1 MLQIRDFVFFLSQS
15 FFRLLQIRSVLFVLS
30 FDKVDGLLK
39 LAVCGFVG
47 SKLLLERLDQ
57 VLGSQVDLRGAR
69 LALDSV
75 FVNLAQFLG
84 KLLKKN
90 VL

>member
-1 MLQIRDFVFFLSQS
+1 M
-15 FFRLLQIRSVLFVLS
+15 LFVLS